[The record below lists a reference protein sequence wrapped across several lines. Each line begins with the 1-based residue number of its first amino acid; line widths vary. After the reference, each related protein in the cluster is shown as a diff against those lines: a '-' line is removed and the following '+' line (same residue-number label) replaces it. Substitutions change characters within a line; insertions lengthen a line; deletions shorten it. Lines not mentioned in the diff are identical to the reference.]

1 MIGYPVRGTAAPHRS
16 AVDKDRLDRRMS
28 LSSLRNSRQFLAL
41 STLSA
46 KLSWRHFPLLLLH
59 GVALG
64 LMFLTEIT
72 PTGMLL
78 FLLTWGFLN
87 FLLIALVGRPLVA
100 AALSLAL
107 IVLIIVLSRFKFDI
121 VWMTA
126 DFLDVMLIDYAT
138 IAFLLTIYPN
148 LIWLVALVLS
158 VLTILTVMLWQFDR
172 YRISRRMAAV
182 ACVGCLA
189 GLIALS
195 AATPN
200 EWWESFSK
208 DRFISRFSRSAV
220 MGISDLATH
229 GMFDADLTA
238 DGRLAVERAP
248 SCGPDARLPHIILVH
263 DESSFDIRVAP
274 GIKVPPGYGPHFLS
288 FDGKARHLLVESH
301 GGASWYSEFNVL
313 TGLSSRSFGRF
324 ANFLPRIAAGRV
336 KRGLPLS
343 LQRCG
348 YQSFSFYPSS
358 SAFMSAKNFHL
369 STGFQHFYD
378 YFDMGLK
385 NFPPDSAYY
394 EAAERIVKRDREA
407 GRPMFMFVYL
417 AYNHF
422 PFIRRDPD
430 LVPGWRDPGNT
441 PEIDEYLRRQ
451 ERSARDYQAFLARLR
466 RDFPGESFLLL
477 RYGDHQPAFP
487 TVIIDPTLDKAATA
501 RLIQAY
507 DPRYLTTYYAVDV
520 INYQPADVAPAL
532 DLLDAPYIPLVIQK
546 MIGLPLGPSFAEQ
559 NRIFQRCSGIFYAC
573 AAGAEVRRFNRLL
586 LDAGQLERL

>member
-1 MIGYPVRGTAAPHRS
+1 
-16 AVDKDRLDRRMS
+16 MS

-46 KLSWRHFPLLLLH
+46 KLTWRHAPLLLLH
-59 GVALG
+59 GAAIG
-64 LMFLTEIT
+64 LMFLTEIS

-78 FLLTWGFLN
+78 FALTWGFLN
-87 FLLIALVGRPLVA
+87 FLLISLSGRPLVA
-100 AALSLAL
+100 GALSLAL
-107 IVLIIVLSRFKFDI
+107 IITIIVLSRFKFDI

-126 DFLDVMLIDYAT
+126 DFLDIMLIDYAT

-148 LIWLVALVLS
+148 LLWLVLLLLAVLI
-158 VLTILTVMLWQFDR
+158 ILTAVLWRFEPR
-172 YRISRRMAAV
+172 PVSRRIAA
-182 ACVGCLA
+182 AGCAVCLG

-195 AATPN
+195 AATPDQ
-200 EWWESFSK
+200 WWESFAK
-208 DRFISRFSRSAV
+208 NRFISRFSRSAV
-220 MGISDLATH
+220 TAISDLTTR
-229 GMFDADLTA
+229 GIFEADLKA
-238 DGRLAVERAP
+238 DGRLPAGQAP
-248 SCGPDARLPHIILVH
+248 SCGSAAKLPHIILIH

-274 GIKVPPGYGPHFLS
+274 GIKVPPGYGPHFRS

-358 SAFMSAKNFHL
+358 AAFMSAKNFHL
-369 STGFQHFYD
+369 STGFQRFYD
-378 YFDMGLK
+378 YYDMGLK
-385 NFPPDSAYY
+385 DFPPDNAYY
-394 EAAERIVKRDREA
+394 DAAARIVQRDREP

-422 PFIRRDPD
+422 PYIRRHPD

-451 ERSARDYQAFLARLR
+451 ERSARDYQAFLERLR

-487 TVIIDPTLDKAATA
+487 TIIIDPTLDQAATA
-501 RLIQAY
+501 RRIQAY
-507 DPRYLTTYYAVDV
+507 DPRYLTTYYAIDV
-520 INYQPADVAPAL
+520 INYKPADLTAAL
-532 DLLDAPYIPLVIQK
+532 DLVDAPYIPLVIQRL
-546 MIGLPLGPSFAEQ
+546 IGLPLGPSFAEQ

>member
-1 MIGYPVRGTAAPHRS
+1 
-16 AVDKDRLDRRMS
+16 MS
-28 LSSLRNSRQFLAL
+28 LSDLRNSRQFLAL
-41 STLSA
+41 SSLSA
-46 KLSWRHFPLLLLH
+46 KLRWRHVPLLLVH

-64 LMFLTEIT
+64 LMFLTEIS

-78 FLLTWGFLN
+78 FLFSWGFLN
-87 FLLIALVGRPLVA
+87 LLLIGLTGRPLVA
-100 AALSLAL
+100 GTLSLAL
-107 IVLIIVLSRFKFDI
+107 ILLIVVLSRFKFDV

-126 DFLDVMLIDYAT
+126 DFLDVILIDFAT

-148 LIWLVALVLS
+148 LIWLVIVL
-158 VLTILTVMLWQFDR
+158 LAGLIILTVVTWRLDPHR
-172 YRISRRMAAV
+172 VSRRIALAGC
-182 ACVGCLA
+182 AGCLA
-189 GLIALS
+189 GLITLS

-208 DRFISRFSRSAV
+208 DRFVSRFSRSAV
-220 MGISDLATH
+220 MGISDLVTH
-229 GMFDADLTA
+229 GMFDADLKA
-238 DGRLAVERAP
+238 DGRLATEQP
-248 SCGPDARLPHIILVH
+248 SCGSTAKLPHIVLIH

-288 FDGKARHLLVESH
+288 FDGKARRLLVESH
-301 GGASWYSEFNVL
+301 GGASWYAEFNVL

-324 ANFLPRIAAGRV
+324 ANFLPRLAAGRV

-358 SAFMSAKNFHL
+358 SAFMSAKSFHQ

-378 YFDMGLK
+378 YRDMGIK
-385 NFPPDSAYY
+385 DFPPDSAYY
-394 EAAERIVKRDREA
+394 DAAARIVQRDREA

-422 PFIRRDPD
+422 PYMRRHPD

-451 ERSARDYQAFLARLR
+451 ERGARDYQAFLQRLR
-466 RDFPGESFLLL
+466 RDFPGESFLLV

-501 RLIQAY
+501 RRIQAY
-507 DPRYLTTYYAVDV
+507 DPRYMTTYYAIDV
-520 INYQPADVAPAL
+520 INYQPADLAPAL
-532 DLLDAPYIPLVIQK
+532 ELLDAPYIPLVIQK

-559 NRIFQRCSGIFYAC
+559 NRIFRRCSGIFYAC

>member
-1 MIGYPVRGTAAPHRS
+1 
-16 AVDKDRLDRRMS
+16 MS
-28 LSSLRNSRQFLAL
+28 LSGLRNSRQFLTL
-41 STLSA
+41 SALSA
-46 KLSWRHFPLLLLH
+46 KLSWRHIPLLFVH
-59 GVALG
+59 GIAIG

-78 FLLTWGFLN
+78 YLLTWGFLN
-87 FLLIALVGRPLVA
+87 FLLIGLLGRPLVA
-100 AALSLAL
+100 GALSLAL
-107 IVLIIVLSRFKFDI
+107 IIVIMVLSRFKFDI

-138 IAFLLTIYPN
+138 VTFLLTIYPN
-148 LIWLVALVLS
+148 LHWLVVILLAGLI
-158 VLTILTVMLWQFDR
+158 ILTVVLWRFDPHR
-172 YRISRRMAAV
+172 VSRRIAA
-182 ACVGCLA
+182 AGCAGCLA

-220 MGISDLATH
+220 TGVSDLVIH

-238 DGRLAVERAP
+238 DSRLPVEQAP
-248 SCGPDARLPHIILVH
+248 SCGSAAKLPHVILIH

-274 GIKVPPGYGPHFLS
+274 GIKVPPGYGPHFRS

-301 GGASWYSEFNVL
+301 GGASWNSEFNVL

-324 ANFLPRIAAGRV
+324 ANFLPRVAAGRV

-378 YFDMGLK
+378 YYDMGLK
-385 NFPPDSAYY
+385 DFPPDGAYY
-394 EAAERIVKRDREA
+394 DAAARIVQRDREI

-422 PFIRRDPD
+422 PYIRRDPD

-451 ERSARDYQAFLARLR
+451 ERSVRDYRAFLERLR
-466 RDFPGESFLLL
+466 RDFPGESFLLV

-487 TVIIDPTLDKAATA
+487 TIIIDPTLDKAATA
-501 RLIQAY
+501 RRIQAF
-507 DPRYLTTYYAVDV
+507 DPRYLTTYYAIDV
-520 INYQPADVAPAL
+520 INYQPADLAPAL
-532 DLLDAPYIPLVIQK
+532 DLLDAPYIPLVIQQ
-546 MIGLPLGPSFAEQ
+546 MIGLPLDPSFAEQ
-559 NRIFQRCSGIFYAC
+559 RRIFQRCSGIFYAC

>member
-1 MIGYPVRGTAAPHRS
+1 
-16 AVDKDRLDRRMS
+16 MS
-28 LSSLRNSRQFLAL
+28 LSDLRNSRQLLAL
-41 STLSA
+41 SALFA
-46 KLSWRHFPLLLLH
+46 KLSRRHIPLLLVH
-59 GVALG
+59 GIALG
-64 LMFLTEIT
+64 LLVWTEIM

-78 FLLTWGFLN
+78 FLLTWGFINL
-87 FLLIALVGRPLVA
+87 LLIALIGRPLVA
-100 AALSLAL
+100 GVLSLAL
-107 IVLIIVLSRFKFDI
+107 FLTIIALSRFKFDI

-126 DFLDVMLIDYAT
+126 DFLDVLLIDYAT
-138 IAFLLTIYPN
+138 IAFLLSIYPN
-148 LIWLVALVLS
+148 LAWLVIILLAGLI
-158 VLTILTVMLWQFDR
+158 TLTVVLWRFDPHR
-172 YRISRRMAAV
+172 VSRRIAA
-182 ACVGCLA
+182 AGCVGCLA

-195 AATPN
+195 AATPDQ
-200 EWWESFSK
+200 WWESFAK
-208 DRFISRFSRSAV
+208 NRFISRFARSAV
-220 MGISDLATH
+220 TGVSDLVTR
-229 GMFDADLTA
+229 GVFEADLTA
-238 DGRLAVERAP
+238 DSRLSADQPP
-248 SCGPDARLPHIILVH
+248 SCGVAVKPNIILIH
-263 DESSFDIRVAP
+263 DESAFDIRVAP

-288 FDGKARHLLVESH
+288 FDGKARKLLVESH

-324 ANFLPRIAAGRV
+324 ANFLPRVAAGRV

-358 SAFMSAKNFHL
+358 SAFMSAKSFHL

-378 YFDMGLK
+378 YRDMGIK
-385 NFPPDSAYY
+385 DFPPDSAYY
-394 EAAERIVKRDREA
+394 DAAATIARRDREA

-422 PFIRRDPD
+422 PYIRRHPD

-451 ERSARDYQAFLARLR
+451 ERGARDYQAFLERLR
-466 RDFPGESFLLL
+466 RDFPGEPFLLV

-487 TVIIDPTLDKAATA
+487 TIIIDPTADEATTA
-501 RLIQAY
+501 QRIRAY

-520 INYQPADVAPAL
+520 INYKPVDLSAAL

-546 MIGLPLGPSFAEQ
+546 MIGMPLGPSFAEQ
-559 NRIFQRCSGIFYAC
+559 NRILQRCSGIFYAC

>member
-1 MIGYPVRGTAAPHRS
+1 
-16 AVDKDRLDRRMS
+16 MS
-28 LSSLRNSRQFLAL
+28 LSGLRNSRQFVAL
-41 STLSA
+41 SALSA
-46 KLSWRHFPLLLLH
+46 KLSWRQIPLLLLH
-59 GVALG
+59 VVAIG
-64 LMFLTEIT
+64 LLFATEIM

-87 FLLIALVGRPLVA
+87 FLLIGLTARPLVA
-100 AALSLAL
+100 GAVSLAL
-107 IVLIIVLSRFKFDI
+107 IVAIIMLSRFKFDV

-138 IAFLLTIYPN
+138 IGFLLTIYPN
-148 LIWLVALVLS
+148 LQWLVIALLAGLI
-158 VLTILTVMLWQFDR
+158 VLTVALWRLDPHR
-172 YRISRRMAAV
+172 VSRRGAA
-182 ACVGCLA
+182 AGCAICLA
-189 GLIALS
+189 GLIALA
-195 AATPN
+195 AATPDQ
-200 EWWESFSK
+200 WWESFSK

-220 MGISDLATH
+220 TGISDLVLR
-229 GMFDADLTA
+229 GVFEADLKA
-238 DGRLAVERAP
+238 DGRLPIEQAP
-248 SCGPDARLPHIILVH
+248 ACGLAAKPPHIILIH
-263 DESSFDIRVAP
+263 DESSFDIRAAP
-274 GIKVPPGYGPHFLS
+274 GIKVPPGYGPHFRS
-288 FDGKARHLLVESH
+288 FDGKARRLLVESH

-324 ANFLPRIAAGRV
+324 ANFLPRVAAGRV
-336 KRGLPLS
+336 KRGLPLT

-358 SAFMSAKNFHL
+358 AAFMSAKSFHL

-378 YFDMGLK
+378 YRDMELK
-385 NFPPDSAYY
+385 DFPPDSAYY
-394 EAAERIVKRDREA
+394 DAAVRIARRDREA
-407 GRPMFMFVYL
+407 GRPMFLFVYL

-422 PFIRRDPD
+422 PYIRRHPD

-451 ERSARDYQAFLARLR
+451 ERSARDYQAFLDRLR
-466 RDFPGESFLLL
+466 RDFPGESFLLV

-487 TVIIDPTLDKAATA
+487 TIIIDPTLDQAATA
-501 RLIQAY
+501 RRIQAF
-507 DPRYLTTYYAVDV
+507 DPRYLTTYYAIDV
-520 INYQPADVAPAL
+520 IDYRPVDLSSAL
-532 DLLDAPYIPLVIQK
+532 DLLDAPYIPLMIQK

>member
-1 MIGYPVRGTAAPHRS
+1 
-16 AVDKDRLDRRMS
+16 MS

-41 STLSA
+41 SALSA
-46 KLSWRHFPLLLLH
+46 KFTSRQIPLFLLH

-64 LMFLTEIT
+64 LLLLTEIS

-78 FLLTWGFLN
+78 FALTWGFLN
-87 FLLIALVGRPLVA
+87 FLLIILFGRPLVA
-100 AALSLAL
+100 GALSLAL
-107 IVLIIVLSRFKFDI
+107 IITIIVLSRFKFDI

-126 DFLDVMLIDYAT
+126 DFLDIMLIDYAT

-148 LIWLVALVLS
+148 LHWLVLLLLAVLI
-158 VLTILTVMLWQFDR
+158 ILTVMLWRSDSSR
-172 YRISRRMAAV
+172 VSRRVAA
-182 ACVGCLA
+182 AGCAGCLA

-208 DRFISRFSRSAV
+208 DRFVSRFSRSAV
-220 MGISDLATH
+220 TGISDLLFH
-229 GMFDADLTA
+229 GVFEADLKA
-238 DGRLAVERAP
+238 DDRLAAGQAP
-248 SCGPDARLPHIILVH
+248 ACGSAKLPNIILIH
-263 DESSFDIRVAP
+263 DESAFDIRVAP
-274 GIKVPPGYGPHFLS
+274 GIKVPPGYGPHFRS
-288 FDGKARHLLVESH
+288 FDGKARRLLVESH

-348 YQSFSFYPSS
+348 YESFSFYPSS
-358 SAFMSAKNFHL
+358 SAFMSAKSFHL

-385 NFPPDSAYY
+385 DFPPDSAYY
-394 EAAERIVKRDREA
+394 DAAARIAQRDREA
-407 GRPMFMFVYL
+407 GRPMFLFVYL

-422 PFIRRDPD
+422 PYIRRHPD

-451 ERSARDYQAFLARLR
+451 ERGARDYQAFLERLR
-466 RDFPGESFLLL
+466 RDFPGESFLLV

-487 TVIIDPTLDKAATA
+487 TIIIDPTADQATTA
-501 RLIQAY
+501 RRIQAY
-507 DPRYLTTYYAVDV
+507 DPRYLTTYYAIDV
-520 INYQPADVAPAL
+520 INYQPADLTPAL

-546 MIGLPLGPSFAEQ
+546 LVGLPLGPSFAEQ

>member
-1 MIGYPVRGTAAPHRS
+1 
-16 AVDKDRLDRRMS
+16 MS
-28 LSSLRNSRQFLAL
+28 LSDLRNSRQLLAL
-41 STLSA
+41 SALFA
-46 KLSWRHFPLLLLH
+46 KLSWRHVPLLLVH
-59 GVALG
+59 GIALG
-64 LMFLTEIT
+64 LLFSTEIM

-87 FLLIALVGRPLVA
+87 FLLIGLSGRPLVA
-100 AALSLAL
+100 GVLSLAL
-107 IVLIIVLSRFKFDI
+107 IIAIIALSRFKFDI

-126 DFLDVMLIDYAT
+126 DFLDIMLIDFAT
-138 IAFLLTIYPN
+138 VAFLLTIYPN
-148 LIWLVALVLS
+148 LRWVVVALLAGLT
-158 VLTILTVMLWQFDR
+158 VLTLVLWR
-172 YRISRRMAAV
+172 YDPHRVSRRLAGAGCAV
-182 ACVGCLA
+182 CLA
-189 GLIALS
+189 GLIAFS
-195 AATPN
+195 AATPDQ
-200 EWWESFSK
+200 WWESFSNN
-208 DRFISRFSRSAV
+208 RFISRFSRSAV
-220 MGISDLATH
+220 TGVSDLVTR
-229 GMFDADLTA
+229 GIFEADLTA
-238 DGRLAVERAP
+238 DGRLHAEQAP
-248 SCGPDARLPHIILVH
+248 SCGLAAKPHIVLIH
-263 DESSFDIRVAP
+263 DESSFDIRAAP
-274 GIKVPPGYGPHFLS
+274 GIKVPPGYGPHFRS
-288 FDGKARHLLVESH
+288 FDGKARRLLVESH

-336 KRGLPLS
+336 KRGLAHS

-358 SAFMSAKNFHL
+358 STFMSAKNFHL

-378 YFDMGLK
+378 YRDMGIK
-385 NFPPDSAYY
+385 DFPPDNAYY
-394 EAAERIVKRDREA
+394 DAAARIVQRDREP

-422 PFIRRDPD
+422 PYIRRHPD

-451 ERSARDYQAFLARLR
+451 ERGARDYQAFLERLR
-466 RDFPGESFLLL
+466 RDFPGESFLLV

-487 TVIIDPTLDKAATA
+487 TIIIDPTVDEATTA
-501 RLIQAY
+501 QRIRAH

-520 INYQPADVAPAL
+520 INYQPVDLSPAL
-532 DLLDAPYIPLVIQK
+532 DLLDAPYIPLVIQRL
-546 MIGLPLGPSFAEQ
+546 IGLPLGPSFAEQ